1 MTSAM
6 LPRDQCQVS
15 DKQSIRGGS
24 MNSTSAHTLSPWV
37 NLRSQPV
44 SPTKP
49 GCKKVSINVKPK
61 LFFFSS
67 FFAFIILILLT
78 WLHHLLYFA
87 DFVPTAA
94 VLSDS
99 TSGSLTAAP
108 PTPFFLLLLVWSV
121 SPPPV
126 VAAAAAFSG
135 PMRPPA
141 GVTSPMLS
149 LQSRCTKYSSLQSIF
164 QYIFK

>member
-1 MTSAM
+1 MKWLLLCFLGTS
-6 LPRDQCQVS
+6 V
-15 DKQSIRGGS
+15 
-24 MNSTSAHTLSPWV
+24 
-37 NLRSQPV
+37 RSQTVNQRRQHEQYLCPYSV
-44 SPTKP
+44 PLSQPQVTASKSYQTRLQESFYKRQTKT
-49 GCKKVSINVKPK
+49 V
-61 LFFFSS
+61 FFSS

-141 GVTSPMLS
+141 GVSSPMLS

-164 QYIFK
+164 